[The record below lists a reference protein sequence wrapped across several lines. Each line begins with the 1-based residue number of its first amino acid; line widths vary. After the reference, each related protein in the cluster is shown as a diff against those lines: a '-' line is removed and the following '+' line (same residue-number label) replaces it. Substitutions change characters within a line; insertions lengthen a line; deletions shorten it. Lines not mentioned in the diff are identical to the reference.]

1 MEAKVPQLWNDGLTL
16 CFLKAGAMVGG
27 GLEFLTLK

>member
-16 CFLKAGAMVGG
+16 CFLKAGAMGG